1 MAGGR
6 IELFEKVG
14 GREGI
19 FRIAKVFY
27 DKVYDHP
34 WMKLYFQAFPQEH
47 IENQQTDFMSG
58 SLGGPKVYMGRFP
71 VPAHEHMYIT
81 EELFE
86 LRNSLLIE
94 SLRETHTAP
103 EVIEAWLKIDN
114 AFKKRIVKNSPSE
127 CKKRYFTDEILDYE
141 NPATA
146 STRNRTPEKAFAIR

>member
-1 MAGGR
+1 
-6 IELFEKVG
+6 
-14 GREGI
+14 
-19 FRIAKVFY
+19 
-27 DKVYDHP
+27 
-34 WMKLYFQAFPQEH
+34 
-47 IENQQTDFMSG
+47 
-58 SLGGPKVYMGRFP
+58 MGRFP

>member
-1 MAGGR
+1 MADER
-6 IELFEKVG
+6 RELFEKVG

-19 FRIAKVFY
+19 LRIAKNFY

-34 WMKLYFQAFPQEH
+34 WMKLYFQSIPQEH

-58 SLGGPKVYMGRFP
+58 SLGGQKVYMGRFP

-86 LRNSLLIE
+86 LRNKILLE
-94 SLRETHTAP
+94 ALHETHTAP

-114 AFKKRIVKNSPSE
+114 AFKKRIVKNNRLE
-127 CKKRYFTDEILDYE
+127 CKKRYFTDGILDFE

-146 STRNRTPEKAFAIR
+146 PTRNVLSEKAFAIR